1 MGRESP
7 LVQKARL
14 CFLAQGFNPEKIWS
28 DRLFSAAKTETV
40 TRFCIRDLKV
50 PALQLEINRKYR
62 DPDNPENLAMLL
74 NALKDLVISCA

>member
-1 MGRESP
+1 M
-7 LVQKARL
+7 
-14 CFLAQGFNPEKIWS
+14 
-28 DRLFSAAKTETV
+28 